1 MLKKYINIIKQKKGM
16 SLVEVMTAMTILTLM
31 IFCFAPLFLSYFNS
45 IDIAGKKLDEVY
57 YEAGIMQRVI
67 GNINKSQTQ
76 DSNGYITPFQKIPL
90 TLTSSDGVSIIKTDP
105 SKDTNGNLVV
115 GTVTDGGKSIGTG
128 ATIKTKAADSE
139 GQLTDISGG
148 LLLSNPNNMDDSL
161 MTVYANSIDAGFYCY
176 PNSITDDFIKK
187 DIIVIAKGMAASCSG
202 FEVFVN
208 VDQTTVSKNA
218 DLYEG
223 YNAKYGGKLKGD
235 KDGNKSITEGVS
247 WSIEPLEGVSD
258 VFVLTV
264 YGGKGISF
272 ETSPL
277 IIKYG
282 TETKAVEVD
291 APMMIMVGEANE
303 NGEYNYYV
311 SRGEVVDPDGDG
323 TADTLA
329 ILQRTMRGD
338 TPLTS
343 AMNDVEWVDEE
354 SADSYTDGKKID
366 GTKYGYYVM
375 CGDEGQVRRFWR
387 NADVLT
393 TDSNGNQTVKYGNYY
408 WGGDYTYYTD
418 YNLNRFT
425 EGNMHINTTDANGN
439 ASTSKVLSTDVSFKF
454 IAMRPMM
461 WESGNV
467 PDEGLFGKKEAEN
480 NVNKYRTGFNMSSK
494 KYQVAGIATTGIAT
508 LRNLC
513 TVSATYADQIQF
525 YASDGQLWSYIP
537 YDRMGG
543 IFNASVK
550 KAGDDSGVAM
560 PSYSFMTTINQ
571 SADDGGTYNDHPVKG
586 ALAEGLKVFSNEAWG
601 WMDPGDGTNSYYKI
615 YGLTDSSG
623 NPTVNTKSYPITLT
637 SVDAIQLSGSGA
649 YESNVTDT
657 SKTHYFVSGV
667 MSGEETSG
675 DATGGT
681 NASQA
686 KTVSTNLSYATSNYV
701 LYCGYI
707 PAYMD
712 AWGGTS
718 GNATYAYS
726 IEFAGDNGQYAKKW
740 DSSYVGADITN
751 SMVGR
756 ASNRLKI
763 SANAEY
769 NTVWRMTMGV
779 APIIKTGSKA
789 SVNETAAGTVVYSY
803 KIGTLR
809 PYYYPKVLYY
819 PYTNIEYAITGKYY
833 DLTTYENNRSVVDNL
848 FSNSVT
854 IGSPK
859 LLTSP
864 ANSNQ
869 NNASGGKVVDITL
882 SYLSHPLAISIAANP
897 TDHIVYDLSN
907 NKGDRQAFYWHNR
920 RESITFLDSASTV
933 VPNGEKDVPVS
944 LMVGYVL
951 GGVVAYGK
959 SGREASVD
967 ITSVM
972 NNGIVFLRAGNS
984 MIERQGNGSNV
995 LDEAISEDSAN
1006 SKTSE
1011 FMALDK
1017 DGYMLAQES
1026 NVFHQFYYLN
1036 SRAAGT
1042 EKPTKGKSIGNIYGA
1057 QYWQNNRH
1065 IIPRSILGGAPAPG
1079 DTSAANNYEYLRA
1092 HPLTDT
1098 KVTCVAW
1105 GTTWNGNPEAMWGT
1119 ENGTVLSWW
1128 VDTQAAAQDAGKNS
1142 SNYNDS
1148 VVAAEIQSYKWIDT
1162 ASGKTF
1168 SATNNNNTVGAAG
1181 ESFHV
1186 NTPSSNYKTFFD
1198 KATQQYNFFNVIGFI
1213 NTLENIN
1220 DIEFA
1225 DDIWVAVGDQS
1236 DRDPADYCASGVYA
1250 PGNGNNPNLYNS
1262 NGSSIGENPR
1272 YNYRAYGDANNN
1284 GKIVNTGRGGSWV
1297 NVRYWVD
1304 ISDGNNG
1311 FGGKQSNDNSIYHWK
1326 AVQITKEENCNIV
1339 QINNVNG
1346 MWIATGYKDANN
1358 NDEYDTGE
1366 KPIVCWAYD
1375 PLIPCGLDAS
1385 LGGWSDKVE
1394 FYKEGATSATSGIL
1408 DKSLIGGINSCATR
1422 S

>member
-76 DSNGYITPFQKIPL
+76 DSNGYITPFQNIPL

-291 APMMIMVGEANE
+291 SPMMIMVGEANK

-418 YNLNRFT
+418 YNLNRFS
-425 EGNMHINTTDANGN
+425 NGTYIYTKDEN
-439 ASTSKVLSTDVSFKF
+439 NNVSSNRVYSTDVSFKY
-454 IAMRPMM
+454 IAMRPMY
-461 WESGNV
+461 WSEGTV
-467 PDEGLFGKKEAEN
+467 PAGGIFSTDTATDKQ
-480 NVNKYRTGFNMSSK
+480 NKYRTGFNMSSK
-494 KYQVAGIATTGIAT
+494 RYKAAGITTGTAH

-513 TVSATYADQIQF
+513 TVSATYGDQVQF
-525 YASDGQLWSYIP
+525 FASDGLAYTYVP
-537 YDRMGG
+537 
-543 IFNASVK
+543 VK
-550 KAGDDSGVAM
+550 
-560 PSYSFMTTINQ
+560 
-571 SADDGGTYNDHPVKG
+571 SADEGNSPNYTTVYGFQNSSGKYNGHDVEATKD
-586 ALAEGLKVFSNEAWG
+586 EGLQIFSNEAWG

-615 YGLTDSSG
+615 NGLVDGSG
-623 NPTVNTKSYPITLT
+623 NPTVDTKSYPITLT
-637 SVDAIQLSGSGA
+637 SVDAIRINGTGGV
-649 YESNVTDT
+649 YESGVTDT
-657 SKTHYFVSGV
+657 GKSHYFTSGVISGTDVSGD
-667 MSGEETSG
+667 S
-675 DATGGT
+675 
-681 NASQA
+681 
-686 KTVSTNLSYATSNYV
+686 TVGSNPNSSRTTATNLTYPTSNYV

-712 AWGGTS
+712 AWGGTT
-718 GNATYAYS
+718 GGATYPYTVQ
-726 IEFAGDNGQYAKKW
+726 FAGDNGQYAKKW
-740 DSSYVGADITN
+740 DSSYNREIYQYSN
-751 SMVGR
+751 VGR
-756 ASNRLKI
+756 AENRKML
-763 SANAEY
+763 SDNSEY
-769 NTVWRMTMGV
+769 NTIWRMTMGI
-779 APIIKTGSKA
+779 APIYNGSELQWNKTAQGIMA
-789 SVNETAAGTVVYSY
+789 YQYRTGTIFKYW
-803 KIGTLR
+803 
-809 PYYYPKVLYY
+809 YPQVLYY
-819 PYTNIEYAITGKYY
+819 PYTNLEYAITGKYY
-833 DLTTYENNRSVVDNL
+833 DTTTYDNNRSAINALFPGVSNNL
-848 FSNSVT
+848 TV
-854 IGSPK
+854 GSPK

-864 ANSNQ
+864 ANDRQ
-869 NNASGGKVVDITL
+869 NYTTNGKVIDITIA
-882 SYLSHPLAISIAANP
+882 YLSHPLAISIAANP
-897 TDHIVYDLSN
+897 TDHTVFDLSN
-907 NKGDRQAFYWHNR
+907 NKEGGQVFYWHNR

-933 VPNGEKDVPVS
+933 VPNGENDVPVS

-951 GGVVAYGK
+951 GGTAFYGAK
-959 SGREASVD
+959 DANASVD
-967 ITSVM
+967 VTSVM

-984 MIERQGNGSNV
+984 EIYMQGTKDDGYIEE
-995 LDEAISEDSAN
+995 LFSEDAAN

-1011 FMALDK
+1011 YMAIDA
-1017 DGYMLAQES
+1017 DGYKLAQES

-1036 SRAAGT
+1036 SRTTDSAN
-1042 EKPTKGKSIGNIYGA
+1042 PSKGSHIGNLKGA
-1057 QYWQNNRH
+1057 EYWENNRH
-1065 IIPRSILGGAPAPG
+1065 IIQRSITGPAPSKG
-1079 DTSAANNYEYLRA
+1079 SDGSTEYLRA
-1092 HPLTDT
+1092 HPMSDT

-1128 VDTQAAAQDAGKNS
+1128 VDITAARDGDASK
-1142 SNYNDS
+1142 YNDRS
-1148 VVAAEIQSYKWIDT
+1148 VDAEIQSYKWIDT
-1162 ASGKTF
+1162 VSGKTY
-1168 SATNNNNTVGAAG
+1168 SLQGNSKYGETVGSSG
-1181 ESFHV
+1181 EGFHV
-1186 NTPSSNYKTFFD
+1186 NTASSNYKTFFD
-1198 KATQQYNFFNVIGFI
+1198 KATQQYNFFNIIGFI